1 MLPRSLC
8 APFQSLQPLPDL
20 QAWPPMCFFL
30 ITWFGFSHSTLCLQ
44 LCHSH
49 CCRVFIVWRYNLF
62 IHFTVHGHL
71 SHFYFVAITYRAAV
85 GHLSHIFWSAYGLT
99 QCLAFFFPF
108 LKRFIFYFWLWW
120 VFTTACGPSLVAES
134 GVYSAVVVR
143 WLLLLWIT
151 GSRARGLCSCSSWA
165 LEQQAE

>member
-49 CCRVFIVWRYNLF
+49 CCSVFIVWRYNLF

-108 LKRFIFYFWLWW
+108 LKRFIYFLFLAVVSLRYGMRAFSSSREWGLLRS
-120 VFTTACGPSLVAES
+120 CGAVASLVVEH
-134 GVYSAVVVR
+134 R
-143 WLLLLWIT
+143 L
-151 GSRARGLCSCSSWA
+151 
-165 LEQQAE
+165 